1 MVLYYSKRTDVLER
15 EEGRIMQDE
24 KRAGQEIRKGDTL
37 EVDWYKE
44 KIIDLLG
51 NISEREAALT
61 YQFLKSIKK

>member
-1 MVLYYSKRTDVLER
+1 
-15 EEGRIMQDE
+15 MQDE

>member
-1 MVLYYSKRTDVLER
+1 MRNENGTS
-15 EEGRIMQDE
+15 
-24 KRAGQEIRKGDTL
+24 QEIRKGDTL